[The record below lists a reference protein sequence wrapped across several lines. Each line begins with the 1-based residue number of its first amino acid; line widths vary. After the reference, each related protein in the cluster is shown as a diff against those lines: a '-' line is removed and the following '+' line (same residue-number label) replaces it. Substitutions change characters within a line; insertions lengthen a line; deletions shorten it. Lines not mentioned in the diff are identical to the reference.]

1 MRERFTRRRFLSAV
15 GAGATY
21 LVLTNAVG
29 CDRSERAPQAR
40 TPKGGAPSTPKVS
53 HLPTASPAPREG
65 AWAFRSRP
73 DLSPPAVEVTAQAHD
88 TAPGF
93 VFVSPEKGDAVR
105 FPETDSRRPYRCR
118 HPIPTSRCEPKT
130 VRGGYSAPP
139 RPSSRQA
146 KPSYPASVASCCP
159 YSTPT

>member
-73 DLSPPAVEVTAQAHD
+73 DLSPPVVEVTTRAHD
-88 TAPGF
+88 TASGYIF
-93 VFVSPEKGDAVR
+93 LAPEEGDASQGGSLMIDERGQVVW
-105 FPETDSRRPYRCR
+105 FRPLPGKYGRVHDLKVQSYRG
-118 HPIPTSRCEPKT
+118 K
-130 VRGGYSAPP
+130 
-139 RPSSRQA
+139 
-146 KPSYPASVASCCP
+146 SVL
-159 YSTPT
+159 T